1 MLVRSK
7 KAQQEIADVR
17 KGVGVMIKSSQKI
30 ELNADELQD
39 IFRYIE
45 IISKYSK
52 PNIDLKI
59 LISLLSSTIS
69 HLYGMNFVFTE
80 NC

>member
-7 KAQQEIADVR
+7 KAQQEIVDVR

-39 IFRYIE
+39 IFR
-45 IISKYSK
+45 
-52 PNIDLKI
+52 
-59 LISLLSSTIS
+59 
-69 HLYGMNFVFTE
+69 F
-80 NC
+80 